1 MPDPLPLTYALLAVA
16 VLLSAW
22 VQGFSGLGFSLIA
35 APVLTQVIP
44 GSSGIGL
51 VNTLALAQNAWQV
64 SREEGDIHWNVLKRM
79 GPGLLGGVLL
89 GVLALILLPD
99 RLRPLVV
106 AMSSLLSMAVLIW
119 WHPVSTPRTATLSG
133 AWGASVNTY
142 AGVGGPPLA
151 AYLVKQDWDPGSYI
165 RTQQTVFALLNIM
178 SIPLLGLPPLHLQ
191 AFAGGIAIVVIGT
204 SLGIS
209 VRHRVP
215 PERRKRISQTMVL
228 LVAGIALLRAVVQ
241 LFG

>member
-1 MPDPLPLTYALLAVA
+1 MLTYALLAMA

-51 VNTLALAQNAWQV
+51 VNTLALAQNAWQL
-64 SREEGDIHWNVLKRM
+64 SREEGVIHWSVLKRM

-89 GVLALILLPD
+89 GVGALMLLPD

-106 AMSSLLSMAVLIW
+106 ALSSLLSMAVLLW
-119 WHPVSTPRTATLSG
+119 WHPVPTARTAAMSG

-151 AYLVKQDWDPGSYI
+151 AFLVQQGWDPGSYI
-165 RTQQTVFALLNIM
+165 RTQQTIFALLNIV
-178 SIPLLGLPPLHLQ
+178 SIPLLGLPPLHPQ
-191 AFAGGIAIVVIGT
+191 AFVGGIALVVLGT
-204 SLGIS
+204 SLGI
-209 VRHRVP
+209 VARHRVP
-215 PERRKRISQTMVL
+215 PERRTRISQSMVL
-228 LVAGIALLRAVVQ
+228 LVAGIALVRAVVQ
-241 LFG
+241 LLG

>member
-1 MPDPLPLTYALLAVA
+1 VLTYALLALA

-64 SREEGDIHWNVLKRM
+64 SREEGVIHWSVLKRM

-89 GVLALILLPD
+89 GVLALMLLPD

-106 AMSSLLSMAVLIW
+106 ALSSLLSMAV
-119 WHPVSTPRTATLSG
+119 
-133 AWGASVNTY
+133 
-142 AGVGGPPLA
+142 PL
-151 AYLVKQDWDPGSYI
+151 
-165 RTQQTVFALLNIM
+165 RC
-178 SIPLLGLPPLHLQ
+178 LGL
-191 AFAGGIAIVVIGT
+191 GG
-204 SLGIS
+204 
-209 VRHRVP
+209 
-215 PERRKRISQTMVL
+215 RR
-228 LVAGIALLRAVVQ
+228 
-241 LFG
+241 